1 MPLKI
6 EGQGSGDRLL
16 LSLED
21 PCVLPNRLIAI
32 RQDGP
37 RYKLFPTSF
46 DSVHASDACL
56 LFIKG
61 YPCCFMLLSIESA
74 VCGATPVYPNELLDQ
89 IQSVVTM
96 NLLLINSTLRI
107 AICDLPRS
115 GTVRH

>member
-61 YPCCFMLLSIESA
+61 FYAAVDRICRLWSDASLSQR
-74 VCGATPVYPNELLDQ
+74 TPQPDTVSGRHEPLVDQ
-89 IQSVVTM
+89 QHFAYSY
-96 NLLLINSTLRI
+96 L
-107 AICDLPRS
+107 
-115 GTVRH
+115 